1 MDQNNIKT
9 YAILGVTGFGV
20 FFDFVG
26 LIVTQAGIPSEGQP
40 INPLGLQ
47 WYLFILYS
55 FFIAVVAYYTY
66 TEQIKNHKGVLLGL
80 STILFGILPI
90 DIDAAIKSTHESGA
104 MGSGS
109 IVRAFGLIF
118 IIFPV
123 IFLFFC
129 FGSEEDPI
137 FNLTGGFGGI
147 NLPQINNPFST
158 DAKASPSAVVHRGAP
173 IVVPQQKDVEMADR
187 SPSPQEP
194 RFQTSRTPSPEEARF
209 QMASRTPSPVPQTSP
224 RFSVIPNTRNSVVR
238 NEDAVVEFKAEAMYT
253 YNANVSDPNEISM
266 KKGEILEVIDSKGKW
281 WQVIKVESDGT
292 FTTGIAP
299 SNYLRR
305 I

>member
-1 MDQNNIKT
+1 MDMRNIKP
-9 YAILGVTGFGV
+9 YAALGMIGIGV

-26 LIVTQAGIPSEGQP
+26 LIVTQAGIVTNE
-40 INPLGLQ
+40 INPLGLS

-55 FFIAVVAYYTY
+55 FFIAVTAYYTY

-80 STILFGILPI
+80 STIIFAILPI
-90 DIDAAIKSTHESGA
+90 DLDAAIRSTIVGGA
-104 MGSGS
+104 VKSGS
-109 IVRAFGLIF
+109 IVRAFGSIL

-123 IFLFFC
+123 IYLFFC
-129 FGSEEDPI
+129 FGSEQDPN
-137 FNLTGGFGGI
+137 FSLDGGFGDFT
-147 NLPQINNPFST
+147 LPQISNPFSKDSDKQT
-158 DAKASPSAVVHRGAP
+158 SVVHRGAP
-173 IVVPQQKDVEMADR
+173 IVVPQQKDVEMANR
-187 SPSPQEP
+187 TPSPQEP
-194 RFQTSRTPSPEEARF
+194 RFQTSRSPSPEEARF
-209 QMASRTPSPVPQTSP
+209 QMSSRTPSPVPQTSP

-253 YNANVSDPNEISM
+253 YNANISDPNELSM